1 MLVKNGELWEFDH
14 PFNLQPPPPHHH
26 ERSRDSPSRQRR
38 RDRRKAARAQATVE
52 EIVVIDDSEEA
63 QVSVNT
69 DDETTDAENIVSY
82 KLKEVEQILIVDAS
96 STTETEEAKQ
106 VTEEV
111 GCDDLTE
118 EVIDY
123 ETNIY
128 EEVIDVAEEV
138 TEKTRVV
145 IVDEVN
151 DDNKETTENEIEN
164 NEPENSCD
172 ICNFVGKTPA
182 GLKTHKRARHKPLFP
197 RRYSR

>member
-1 MLVKNGELWEFDH
+1 M
-14 PFNLQPPPPHHH
+14 
-26 ERSRDSPSRQRR
+26 
-38 RDRRKAARAQATVE
+38 
-52 EIVVIDDSEEA
+52 
-63 QVSVNT
+63 NT

-96 STTETEEAKQ
+96 STTETEEAEQ

-145 IVDEVN
+145 IVDE
-151 DDNKETTENEIEN
+151 
-164 NEPENSCD
+164 PENSCD

-182 GLKTHKRARHKPLFP
+182 GLKTHKRPRHRLFQVLLPEFCLKFPQITGPKLLQIWGAENPLRGNAFKKF
-197 RRYSR
+197 